1 MRKSAVSI
9 RVQQMRYAA
18 TDWLTGNIAFL
29 LFNICRFAILRDNSS
44 WGSLERFLF
53 SCKLIAEQL
62 SVPLA
67 MMAVFWLSGYYNQP
81 FGKSRLQE
89 LQTTLCSALI
99 NSSLIYLIL
108 LINDQTGLRIINY
121 ELILSLFG
129 LLFLF
134 CYAGRIIITQ
144 RALKNF
150 RNHNWELRTLI
161 IGNSESAR
169 LSARRLMTTPSRVSY
184 DVCGFVRIP
193 GEPDSGDG
201 VDVYDLE
208 SLQTICADK
217 GVTHLIVAPATKD
230 EDKLLKLLFHLFSCG
245 LSVRIAPDT
254 FSFITS
260 SIRLKD
266 IYGDPF
272 VDITSPALSESA
284 KNVKR
289 TCDVVISLLV
299 LLLFSPLYLLIAV
312 MVKIGSPGPVFYS
325 QERVGRQQKPFA
337 IYKFRTMI
345 ENAEA
350 DGPCLSSEHD
360 ERVTPVGR
368 VLRKYRLDELPQFW
382 NVVRGDMSI
391 VGPRPERRYY
401 IERIMQHAPYYG
413 LVYQVRP
420 GITSWGMV
428 KYGYAS
434 TLDQMVERTKYDLIY
449 ISNMSLSLDIKILIY
464 TLRTVAGGKG
474 M

>member
-1 MRKSAVSI
+1 M
-9 RVQQMRYAA
+9 
-18 TDWLTGNIAFL
+18 
-29 LFNICRFAILRDNSS
+29 
-44 WGSLERFLF
+44 
-53 SCKLIAEQL
+53 
-62 SVPLA
+62 
-67 MMAVFWLSGYYNQP
+67 
-81 FGKSRLQE
+81 
-89 LQTTLCSALI
+89 
-99 NSSLIYLIL
+99 
-108 LINDQTGLRIINY
+108 
-121 ELILSLFG
+121 
-129 LLFLF
+129 
-134 CYAGRIIITQ
+134 
-144 RALKNF
+144 
-150 RNHNWELRTLI
+150 
-161 IGNSESAR
+161 
-169 LSARRLMTTPSRVSY
+169 
-184 DVCGFVRIP
+184 
-193 GEPDSGDG
+193 
-201 VDVYDLE
+201 
-208 SLQTICADK
+208 
-217 GVTHLIVAPATKD
+217 
-230 EDKLLKLLFHLFSCG
+230 
-245 LSVRIAPDT
+245 
-254 FSFITS
+254 
-260 SIRLKD
+260 
-266 IYGDPF
+266 
-272 VDITSPALSESA
+272 DITSPALSESA